1 MLGYYII
8 HIRTQRHPTAH
19 RQGNHTEAA
28 GLYDA
33 ALASPCPE
41 CDSGGVDAFWRA
53 AVLRRAKAES
63 LRRAGEHAAA
73 IEELG
78 SVLALFPRFEAA
90 LYDMALSALDAG
102 RPATSI
108 KLLEK
113 LHKLDSHWPGLDD
126 KLVHAHVAV
135 RRALSDQDAVPPQS
149 LQAADDALRR
159 AGLDVLQPAWVGHYQ
174 VMPARDTL
182 RRAWCISSVLVG
194 CFLEIIAVICQEN
207 KKKSNALILV
217 NVVSSMVH
225 VYVVRMICMTCM
237 FGLYDLYT
245 IM

>member
-1 MLGYYII
+1 
-8 HIRTQRHPTAH
+8 
-19 RQGNHTEAA
+19 
-28 GLYDA
+28 
-33 ALASPCPE
+33 
-41 CDSGGVDAFWRA
+41 
-53 AVLRRAKAES
+53 
-63 LRRAGEHAAA
+63 
-73 IEELG
+73 
-78 SVLALFPRFEAA
+78 

-135 RRALSDQDAVPPQS
+135 RRALSDQYAVPPQS

-194 CFLEIIAVICQEN
+194 CFSKLSPSFA
-207 KKKSNALILV
+207 KKTKKSQ
-217 NVVSSMVH
+217 MP
-225 VYVVRMICMTCM
+225 
-237 FGLYDLYT
+237 
-245 IM
+245 